1 MTADPSY
8 RPAATPPPPP
18 PPSLD
23 PAAVPPSFRPTG
35 TARVRLIM
43 SDGSENALPDDPELA
58 ARAEYLVNGILK
70 PPPPA

>member
-1 MTADPSY
+1 
-8 RPAATPPPPP
+8 
-18 PPSLD
+18 
-23 PAAVPPSFRPTG
+23 
-35 TARVRLIM
+35 M